1 MAVYNAFGVNDDD
14 AYDND
19 VNDADV
25 APSSNT
31 RSYSLRSVPS
41 SPGRSFLYTSL
52 DFCWHRMWIRQ
63 LQTVVAQ
70 VHHPAPPTP
79 WFKETRTLS
88 VPLKALGPVA
98 ARVRVL
104 LD

>member
-19 VNDADV
+19 VNDADADV

-41 SPGRSFLYTSL
+41 SPRPADSNFY
-52 DFCWHRMWIRQ
+52 
-63 LQTVVAQ
+63 
-70 VHHPAPPTP
+70 HHMI
-79 WFKETRTLS
+79 
-88 VPLKALGPVA
+88 
-98 ARVRVL
+98 
-104 LD
+104 